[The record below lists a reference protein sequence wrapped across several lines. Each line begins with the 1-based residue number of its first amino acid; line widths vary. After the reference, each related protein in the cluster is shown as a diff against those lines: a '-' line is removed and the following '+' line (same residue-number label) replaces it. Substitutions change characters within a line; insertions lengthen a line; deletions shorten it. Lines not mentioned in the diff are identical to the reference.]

1 MALKSNFC
9 DTKGRQQ
16 HDAGQTAAPKLVALL
31 NQQWPSDQPLAV
43 RSSTTK
49 TGFNFL
55 VQTSHVASQHAPT
68 TNLDNT

>member
-9 DTKGRQQ
+9 DTKGGQQ
-16 HDAGQTAAPKLVALL
+16 HDAGQTAAPKHVALL
-31 NQQWPSDQPLAV
+31 HQPWPSDQPLAV

-49 TGFNFL
+49 TGFNSPVL
-55 VQTSHVASQHAPT
+55 TSHVASQNAPA